1 VFEQEI
7 GAIMKQL
14 RLFVWGLPLLL
25 VRILAA
31 QMPAGFSWVNLESDK
46 TTMAAVRGKL
56 HDPTITSIRE
66 VGVKGDFA
74 LVMTASRE
82 GETIPDG
89 DRWTIY
95 NVPLRTGDARTLA
108 SGYEVKVQDWI
119 GSELAITYEDCFGCE
134 PEMLFTTFHFRDNIG
149 WLARWPDKTQDTK
162 YPQPGA
168 VVAATGVGDPYDDDV
183 VSQVF
188 AVVMLPGNSFAAGN
202 WTHTRNTQSGKIDD
216 TVVRYSID
224 PKTQEDSVDRLAG
237 QAALNWKRQICTPSN
252 VVAIPS
258 VGQDSKVCRDVLR
271 AAKSK
276 RGSSQ

>member
-1 VFEQEI
+1 V
-7 GAIMKQL
+7 AIMKQL

-25 VRILAA
+25 VKIAAA
-31 QMPAGFSWVNLESDK
+31 QIPPGFSWVNLESDK
-46 TTMAAVRGKL
+46 TTMTAVRRQL

-95 NVPLRTGDARTLA
+95 NVPLRTGDVQTLA

-134 PEMLFTTFHFRDNIG
+134 PTMLFTTLRFKDNMG
-149 WLARWPDKTQDTK
+149 WRARWPDKTQDTK

-168 VVAATGVGDPYDDDV
+168 VVATTGVGDPYDDDV
-183 VSQVF
+183 VDQVF
-188 AVVMLPGNSFAAGN
+188 AVVMLPGNRFAAGN
-202 WTHTRNTQSGKIDD
+202 WTHSRNTQNEKVVD

-224 PKTQEDSVDRLAG
+224 RNTQEDSVERLVG
-237 QAALNWKRQICTPSN
+237 QAALNWKRQICRPSN
-252 VVAIPS
+252 TVAIPS
-258 VGQDSKVCRDVLR
+258 VGQDSKVCRNVLR
-271 AAKSK
+271 AP
-276 RGSSQ
+276 RSSQKTFP